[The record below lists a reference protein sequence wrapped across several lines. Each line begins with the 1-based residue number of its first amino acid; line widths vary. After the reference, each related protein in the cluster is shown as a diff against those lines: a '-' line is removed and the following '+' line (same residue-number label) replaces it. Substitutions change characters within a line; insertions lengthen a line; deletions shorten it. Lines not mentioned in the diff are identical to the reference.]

1 MTIDFAKDGLR
12 YHMLGWHWRRQFGGR
27 TWKVSLDA
35 GCSCP
40 HAQRG
45 GCIFCNPLSFST
57 LRREEDDVSHSP
69 ILTTLETI
77 ETTTPLNLLLPEL
90 SVEQVTAEV
99 SRQLA
104 VGTAAIEARCLR
116 RGCEPIRRVVAY
128 FQPGTN
134 TYGDPGRLR
143 TIFTAAIHDPRVVGL
158 SIGTRPDCL
167 SDAVV
172 SMLATLAH
180 QTSLCVEL
188 GVQSLSDRSLRWL
201 ERGHDAQSSREA
213 IWRLAQ
219 QGVAVG
225 VHLICGIPGE
235 SRAETLDTI
244 RQLNE
249 LPIHA
254 VKLHNLHA
262 VRETR
267 LAQMIE
273 QKTVELITL
282 DAFAS
287 LATDMIER
295 LRPEIVIDRIGGE
308 SPPELLVAPAWSRAA
323 SAARNAVQAELQR
336 RHTYQGIYLQ
346 Q

>member
-1 MTIDFAKDGLR
+1 MNRLDWRKDGLR
-12 YHMLGWHWRRQFGGR
+12 YHMLGWHWRHQFGGR
-27 TWKVSLDA
+27 TWKISLDA

-40 HAQRG
+40 HAQHG

-57 LRREEDDVSHSP
+57 LRREEEDVLHSP
-69 ILTTLETI
+69 ILTAIRTAA
-77 ETTTPLNLLLPEL
+77 PLNLLLPEL
-90 SVEQVTAEV
+90 SVERVTSEV

-104 VGTAAIEARCLR
+104 VGIAALEARCER

-134 TYGDPGRLR
+134 TYGDPERLR
-143 TIFTAAIHDPRVVGL
+143 SIFTAAVCDPRVVGL

-172 SMLATLAH
+172 SMLAALAQ

-201 ERGHDAQSSREA
+201 ERGHDAQCSLDA
-213 IWRLAQ
+213 ISRLAQ
-219 QGVAVG
+219 QGIVVG

-235 SRAETLDTI
+235 SHAETLDTI
-244 RQLNE
+244 RQLNA
-249 LPIHA
+249 LPVYA

-267 LAQMIE
+267 LAQMVE
-273 QKTVELITL
+273 RQMAELITL
-282 DAFAS
+282 EAFAS
-287 LATDMIER
+287 LAADQIEH

-308 SPPELLVAPAWSRAA
+308 SPPELLVAPTWSRAA

-336 RHTYQGIYLQ
+336 RRTYQGIRLRDG
-346 Q
+346 